1 MVEGRADAAAGRR
14 RLRLGMVGGGRG
26 AFIGAV
32 HRLCARMDDRYELV
46 AGALSSDPQRA
57 RDSAA
62 DLGIAPDRTYASFAD
77 MAAKESARPDGIE
90 AVSIVTPND
99 SHHAIARAFLD
110 RGIHVIC
117 DKPMTTTLEAALDL
131 VQAVRR
137 TQLVFGL
144 THNYTGYPLVRQA
157 RDMVAAGELG
167 AIRVVQ
173 AEYVQDW
180 LAIRLEDTGHKQAG
194 WRTDPAKSGAGCI
207 GDIGTHAHNLAGF
220 ITGLPVKEL
229 SADVTTFVPSRRVD
243 DHVHVLLRYE
253 NGARGMLWASQVS
266 PGNENALRIRIY
278 GEKAGLSWSQEH
290 PNQLTFAKLGE
301 RPQTLSCGTGGLT
314 AAAGRAARVPPGHP
328 EGYLEAFANL
338 YTDLAEQIEAKRD
351 NRKPDP
357 LALSVPTV
365 EDGARGVRFILAALE
380 SSAKGGAWVDA
391 TVKL

>member
-1 MVEGRADAAAGRR
+1 MVESRSDASTGRR

-62 DLGIAPDRTYASFAD
+62 DLGIAPDRAYASFAE

-99 SHHAIARAFLD
+99 SHHAVARAFLD

-117 DKPMTTTLEAALDL
+117 DKPMTTTLEDALDL

-137 TQLVFGL
+137 SRLVFGL

-173 AEYVQDW
+173 AEYAQDW
-180 LAIRLEDTGHKQAG
+180 LATRLEDTGHKQAG
-194 WRTDPAKSGAGCI
+194 WRTDPAKSGGGCI

-220 ITGLPVKEL
+220 ITGLPVREV
-229 SADVTTFVPSRRVD
+229 SADVTTFVPGRRVD
-243 DHVHVLLRYE
+243 DNVHVLLRCE

-266 PGNENALRIRIY
+266 PGNENALRVRIF
-278 GEKAGLSWSQEH
+278 GEKAGLEWSQEH
-290 PNQLTFAKLGE
+290 PNQLRFTKLGE
-301 RPQTLSCGTGGLT
+301 RPQTLSRGTGGLT
-314 AAAGRAARVPPGHP
+314 AAAGRATRVPPGHP

-357 LALSVPTV
+357 LALSVPSV
-365 EDGARGVRFILAALE
+365 EDGARGVKFILAALE

-391 TVKL
+391 TVAL